1 MNATA
6 QSQAGTIPDTLRVG
20 LALSGGTARTIVHV
34 GVLKALEEAKVR
46 IDLLAG
52 TSGGA
57 LVGSLY
63 AAGIAIPR
71 LEELAGRIR
80 WRDLAGLTMPRVGL
94 VSSEGIARFMERN
107 VGPVTFDQLRI
118 PTWVVATDLMTG
130 EKVILRSGRLADA
143 VRASC
148 CIPQI
153 YAPVELEGRYLVD
166 GGLVEYLP
174 VETARAMGADLV
186 IAVNARA
193 RAPAATRPRNLIQVG
208 FMVIGAVASW
218 NIRPSELLAD
228 VVIRPDVS
236 QAAPFDLTCAA
247 DLVAAG
253 YEATRAALPQL
264 LEEIEKRRGF
274 GFRLKQFF
282 KQA

>member
-1 MNATA
+1 MDAIA
-6 QSQAGTIPDTLRVG
+6 QSHAAPVPDSLRLG
-20 LALSGGTARTIVHV
+20 LALSGGTARAIVHV
-34 GVLKALEEAKVR
+34 GVLKALEEAGVR

-63 AAGIAIPR
+63 AAGIPIAR
-71 LEELAGRIR
+71 LEELACRVR

-94 VSSEGIARFMERN
+94 VSSEGIARFIERN
-107 VGPVTFDQLRI
+107 TGPVTFDQLRI

-130 EKVILRSGRLADA
+130 EKVILREGRVGDA

-153 YAPVELEGRYLVD
+153 YAPVELDGRYLVD
-166 GGLVEYLP
+166 GGLVEYVP

-193 RAPAATRPRNLIQVG
+193 RAPVATRPRNLIQVG

-218 NIRPSELLAD
+218 NIGPSELLAD

-236 QAAPFDLTCAA
+236 QAAPFDLTCGA
-247 DLVAAG
+247 DLIGAG

-264 LEEIEKRRGF
+264 NDELEKRRGF

>member
-1 MNATA
+1 MDATA
-6 QSQAGTIPDTLRVG
+6 QSQTGTIPENLRIG

-34 GVLKALEEAKVR
+34 GVLKALEEAGVR
-46 IDLLAG
+46 VDFLAG

-63 AAGIAIPR
+63 AAGIPIPR
-71 LEELAGRIR
+71 LEELACRIR

-94 VSSEGIARFMERN
+94 VSSEGIARFIERN
-107 VGPVTFDQLRI
+107 VGAITFDQLRI

-130 EKVILRSGRLADA
+130 EKVVLREGRVSDA

-153 YAPVELEGRYLVD
+153 YAPVELDGRYLVD

-174 VETARAMGADLV
+174 VETARDMGADLV

-208 FMVIGAVASW
+208 FLVIGAVSSW
-218 NIRPSELLAD
+218 NIKPSEMRAD
-228 VVIRPDVS
+228 IVVRPDVS
-236 QAAPFDLTCAA
+236 QAAPFDLTCGT
-247 DLVAAG
+247 DLIGAG
-253 YEATRAALPQL
+253 YDATRAILPDL
-264 LEEIEKRRGF
+264 LNEIEKRRGF